1 MRLKVSSLEP
11 ARNWYVRFSTA
22 RVFSCPPPD
31 LPRPLQ
37 PLRSALQQASVTFL
51 MPVVKRARNSPPF
64 YWPKIDRKAGG
75 TCVSLRSIGVYD
87 VNVRL
92 VFALWSRSIVPHAQ
106 CARFGKSK
114 VPDWRIST
122 RTHLHAF
129 PMCSFE
135 PPAMM
140 RYPENS
146 YFRCA
151 LAMNCLRNSPPVNL
165 SVARGPD
172 MGCAT
177 P

>member
-1 MRLKVSSLEP
+1 MVHFDAAGP
-11 ARNWYVRFSTA
+11 AAAPHGRSG
-22 RVFSCPPPD
+22 
-31 LPRPLQ
+31 LLLLQ
-37 PLRSALQQASVTFL
+37 AKVTFV
-51 MPVVKRARNSPPF
+51 MPVVKRARNRPPF
-64 YWPKIDRKAGG
+64 YWPKTDRKAGG
-75 TCVSLRSIGVYD
+75 TCVSLRSIGTYD
-87 VNVRL
+87 VKIRPI
-92 VFALWSRSIVPHAQ
+92 FALWARSIVPHAQ

-151 LAMNCLRNSPPVNL
+151 RAMKLLRNTSFLNT
-165 SVARGPD
+165 SVARGPY
-172 MGCAT
+172 MECAA